1 MPDALHHPTPTQT
14 SLVIWQ
20 WNCRSLKLKK
30 NTLLQYML
38 HAGTQPDIIALQETY
53 GNFPFPATTVLYN
66 PALSLG
72 TMDTK
77 HPLPLKQ

>member
-20 WNCRSLKLKK
+20 WNCRSLKRKK

-53 GNFPFPATTVLYN
+53 GNFP
-66 PALSLG
+66 
-72 TMDTK
+72 
-77 HPLPLKQ
+77 LPGYDSFIQPSIVPRHKGHQTPPPPKR